1 MDEYNKLMDLV
12 FMHRKEAI
20 EQTLSKVAKEL
31 DLTLANIA
39 ALSLN
44 NPRLLRQVKALKQ
57 SFDELGMECYWF
69 NEELKEVLNSVE

>member
-1 MDEYNKLMDLV
+1 MNYDELMDLV

-20 EQTLSKVAKEL
+20 KQTLNKVAKEL

-57 SFDELGMECYWF
+57 SFDELGIDCYWF
-69 NEELKEVLNSVE
+69 NEELKEVLDSVE